1 MKSAMRRNVGVGVLI
16 IGLFIGLAPIPFL
29 SKIKVEERTSISDMP
44 LMVLRL
50 GQDIATAA
58 FKDVSGLP
66 REPRT
71 KLMQVVDLKFSI
83 EFDESLV
90 IDNNEIEAIADA
102 AAQPDVAR
110 QFSSAQRI
118 RFEGWRPSFLPLRI
132 TYRYILAAAFGII
145 LFGLFVLLYRDK
157 A

>member
-1 MKSAMRRNVGVGVLI
+1 MRRNVGIGVI
-16 IGLFIGLAPIPFL
+16 VIGLFIGLSPIPFL
-29 SKIKVEERTSISDMP
+29 SKIKEEGTSISDMP

-83 EFDESLV
+83 EFDESLA
-90 IDNNEIEAIADA
+90 IDNNEIDAIADA

-110 QFSSAQRI
+110 QFSSAQRV
-118 RFEGWRPSFLPLRI
+118 RFEGWKPSFLPLRI

-145 LFGLFVLLYRDK
+145 LIGLFVLLYRD
-157 A
+157 